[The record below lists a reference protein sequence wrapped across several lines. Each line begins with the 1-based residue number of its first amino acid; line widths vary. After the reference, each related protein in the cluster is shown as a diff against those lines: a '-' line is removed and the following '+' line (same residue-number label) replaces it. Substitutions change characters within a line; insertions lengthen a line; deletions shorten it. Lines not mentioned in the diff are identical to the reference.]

1 MKAPEISLRKCL
13 AEWSMTASSR
23 SQLRWPATLPETFR
37 PNRALRAAKR
47 VDQQLGGEDLE
58 RPSPDTLDEL
68 YWRAAERLGRHVP
81 LAEWPTRDL
90 RRLPWV
96 LFYTPE
102 ATSQE
107 RRPAHTGWLGENPR
121 VVRDYGAWLS
131 GGRRPRAALA
141 LLHEFLRV
149 YPAGSDVFHGLRRI
163 LEDTI
168 LTGSETPSLRRWR
181 QRCQAFRLLDR
192 EGDLAFAESLVSRGE
207 SVGRSLEEAGFDAGL
222 ATSDF
227 LKSGLKK
234 QLARLEEGLRE
245 DRDEPARLER
255 MLVALEFRGELR
267 FDELRSE
274 IAESLLRPFLTRE
287 ARAPTKE
294 GILPFLMRH
303 FGHPNLP
310 AGKRNWRGI
319 RNDLRTVA
327 LRWLVA
333 QSLDAF
339 FAVVKETALDRHW
352 KYRERFW
359 RAHFDA
365 GVIDKA
371 WFVLGA
377 RARAFVERQA
387 NRAELARGTLQGGE
401 GGQSVLLLHIAGM
414 PGMTV
419 AEWSHSG
426 ACRAWLDGNRHAP
439 RLYEN
444 EYQRYDSRPGQGLM
458 HSADHSQSHHGS
470 ESGRWQDALAEWIR
484 DYTGAT
490 VARDAYMPAGWSS
503 SSPAWAKQSRA
514 PAARSRARQTSKISE
529 VDRRWAEWRSGR
541 RG

>member
-1 MKAPEISLRKCL
+1 MTAPEISLRKCL

-47 VDQQLGGEDLE
+47 LDQQLGGEDLE

-81 LAEWPTRDL
+81 LAEWPRRDL

-102 ATSQE
+102 ANAQ
-107 RRPAHTGWLGENPR
+107 RRWPPGTAWLGENPR
-121 VVRDYGAWLS
+121 VVRDYGAWLR

-163 LEDTI
+163 LENTI
-168 LTGSETPSLRRWR
+168 LAGSETPSLRRWR

-192 EGDLAFAESLVSRGE
+192 EGDLAFVESLVSRGE
-207 SVGRSLEEAGFDAGL
+207 PVDRSLEEAGFDSGL
-222 ATSDF
+222 ATSEF
-227 LKSGLKK
+227 LKSGLQK

-255 MLVALEFRGELR
+255 MLVALEFRDELR
-267 FDELRSE
+267 FDDLRSE
-274 IAESLLRPFLTRE
+274 IAESLLRPFLTKE

-294 GILPFLMRH
+294 RILPFLMRH

-310 AGKRNWRGI
+310 AGKRNWRGV
-319 RNDLRTVA
+319 RNDLRTVT

-371 WFVLGA
+371 WFVLGS
-377 RARAFVERQA
+377 RALKF
-387 NRAELARGTLQGGE
+387 AEKQENGHHPSIGQLRGAGSD
-401 GGQSVLLLHIAGM
+401 QSVLLLHIAGM

-439 RLYEN
+439 RLYED
-444 EYQRYDSRPGQGLM
+444 EYRRYDCRPGRQLM
-458 HSADHSQSHHGS
+458 DDEDHSQRHHGS
-470 ESGRWQDALAEWIR
+470 ESGRWQDALADWIR
-484 DYTGAT
+484 DHTGVA
-490 VARDAYMPAGWSS
+490 VARDSYLPAGWSPEPS
-503 SSPAWAKQSRA
+503 AWAEQGRA
-514 PAARSRARQTSKISE
+514 PAARSRAGQTSEMSE

-541 RG
+541 RR